1 MKYRKD
7 NVVGWGISEDKL
19 HSKNSEGIYK
29 MLTMDI
35 DFGTRC
41 SLRCPHC
48 FKRQFNSFRQSNQ
61 LMSLEELKD
70 VILQA
75 KELGLES
82 VKFLGAGEPFENEL
96 MLPLLRFLT
105 EQDIH
110 SCVFTKG
117 HVIGS
122 DELVSK
128 FNGKYGIYTSRDF
141 VDELYRLKTSILL
154 GFNSFKKEIQ
164 MQYCGLD
171 DKTDFGYFEYR
182 ENALKLL
189 LDAGFNNYDEEKPT
203 RLALIASPYK
213 MMNIDEIFDIYKW
226 GHERNIYVAICPTTN
241 SGLGHDELKGVKV
254 HEKSFMEKSIELYTR
269 IYVWAIKNNI
279 ISLDEF
285 KEDGVGLY
293 PGGHP
298 CNQTAAGL
306 YVTIDGTV
314 MVCPG
319 LDGAD
324 VIVCDDVRKKPLR
337 DIWLSSK
344 NYELAQCEDVFN
356 FGCIARE
363 RALFNKTNFYDIVYN
378 NVLHELSCN

>member
-1 MKYRKD
+1 MKYRRD
-7 NVVGWGISEDKL
+7 NVLGWGIPEERL

-48 FKRQFNSFRQSNQ
+48 FKRQFNSFRQSNR
-61 LMSLEELKD
+61 LMSFDELKT

-96 MLPLLRFLT
+96 MLLLLRFLT
-105 EQDIH
+105 EQGIH

-117 HVIGS
+117 HVIGC
-122 DELVSK
+122 DELVRK
-128 FNGKYGIYTSRDF
+128 FNGKYGINTAEEF

-154 GFNSFKKEIQ
+154 GYNSFKKDIQ
-164 MQYCGLD
+164 MKYCGLD

-189 LDAGFNNYDEEKPT
+189 MKAGFNKHDEENPT

-213 MMNIDEIFDIYKW
+213 MMNIDEIFEIYKW
-226 GHERNIYVAICPTTN
+226 GHERNLYVAICPTTN
-241 SGLGHDELKGVKV
+241 SGMGHDELRGVKV
-254 HEKSFMEKSIELYTR
+254 NEKVFMEKSIELYTK
-269 IYVWAIKNNI
+269 IYVWAISNNV

-314 MVCPG
+314 MACPG
-319 LDGAD
+319 LDGAGA
-324 VIVCDDVRKKPLR
+324 IVCDDVRDKPLKE
-337 DIWLSSK
+337 IWLASK
-344 NYELAQCEDVFN
+344 NYELAQREDVFN

-363 RALFNKTNFYDIVYN
+363 RDMFNKNNFYDIVYKR
-378 NVLHELSCN
+378 VLDELSCS